1 MQSKEC
7 DRRQLKPD
15 DDYSN
20 DELPLRDSPPVK
32 PKVGTAISPNS
43 FLSMP
48 SIKAFPR

>member
-1 MQSKEC
+1 MLSEEH
-7 DRRQLKPD
+7 DRRQLEPD
-15 DDYSN
+15 DADSS
-20 DELPLRDSPPVK
+20 DELPPAVR